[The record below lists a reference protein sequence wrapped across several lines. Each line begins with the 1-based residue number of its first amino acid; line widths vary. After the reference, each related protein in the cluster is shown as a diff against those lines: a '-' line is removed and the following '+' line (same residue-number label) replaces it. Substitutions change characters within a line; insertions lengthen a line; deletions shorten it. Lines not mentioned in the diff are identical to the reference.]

1 MHRSLSHEAQEAIEL
16 VIEEA
21 SEVIKALTKIARFG
35 FDANYPDGTSNTA
48 ALQQELGDFSLAT
61 DILVENTRVS
71 HNDIRMAK
79 IQKYARIVHHLHYVE
94 LPDDINILYDT
105 LEEVSDALP
114 PGELKDRVIN
124 VLDKY

>member
-1 MHRSLSHEAQEAIEL
+1 MHHSLSHEAQEAIEL

-35 FDANYPDGTSNTA
+35 FDASYPDGTANTV
-48 ALQQELGDFSLAT
+48 ALEQELADFSLAT
-61 DILVENTRVS
+61 DILVENTRVDRG
-71 HNDIRMAK
+71 NIRLAK

-94 LPDDINILYDT
+94 LPDDIDILYDT
-105 LEEVSDALP
+105 LEQVSDALP